1 MQIAISKFFD
11 GETADPLAEAIAQ
24 QNAPAPDVRFENL
37 QETLHESPL
46 SSSTRQSRPSGPS
59 PAPRI
64 VPQQPNTIHRPPFL
78 LSLLFAPFNI
88 GYRVFTVGIR
98 FALYFLTFLPR
109 SIRPRLLTGAMSGFR
124 STSGRRMLLPRD
136 TASRFKRE
144 FEEEYGPNDL
154 PWFEGGFAQAQDL
167 AKKELKFLLF
177 VLISPE
183 HDDTESFIRETLLT
197 QQVVSFINDTN
208 NGIILW
214 GGNVLDSEAYQVSTE
229 YNCTKFPFS
238 GLVCLT
244 PKHGSTR
251 MGTVKRIVGPIPPP
265 KYVSELRS
273 AIEKYSPELIA
284 VKSERVARDAARNI
298 RDEQDSAYERSL
310 AQDRERAR
318 RRREEAAEAAEA
330 ERRAAEEAEASARKA
345 ELREKWRLWRAGR
358 IEVEPEAG
366 TKGAVRIALKMPE
379 RAGGQRVV
387 RRFKGEAPME
397 ELYAFAECHDLLSDA
412 KDGAEE
418 PEGYTHE
425 YDFAIASVMPR
436 KVYEASAEA
445 MRDVI
450 GSSGNLI
457 VEDLEE

>member
-1 MQIAISKFFD
+1 M
-11 GETADPLAEAIAQ
+11 AE
-24 QNAPAPDVRFENL
+24 QNAPAPAVRFENL
-37 QETLHESPL
+37 HESLHESPL
-46 SSSTRQSRPSGPS
+46 SSSSQRPRQSGPS

-64 VPQQPNTIHRPPFL
+64 VPQQPSAVHRPPFL
-78 LSLLFAPFNI
+78 LSILFAPFNL
-88 GYRVFTVGIR
+88 GYRVAAVGIR
-98 FALYFLTFLPR
+98 LALYFLSFLPR
-109 SIRPRLLTGAMSGFR
+109 SVRPRLLSGAASGFR
-124 STSGRRMLLPRD
+124 STNGRRMLLPRD

-144 FEEEYGPNDL
+144 FEEEYGPNEL

-177 VLISPE
+177 VLVSPE
-183 HDDTESFIRETLLT
+183 HDDTESFMRETLLSP
-197 QQVVSFINDTN
+197 QVVAFINDPN
-208 NGIILW
+208 NDIVLW

-244 PKHGSTR
+244 PKQGSTR

-318 RRREEAAEAAEA
+318 KRREEAAAAEEA
-330 ERRAAEEAEASARKA
+330 ERRAAQEAEEAARKA
-345 ELREKWRLWRAGR
+345 ELRGKWRLWRAGR
-358 IEVEPEAG
+358 IEPEPEAG
-366 TKGAVRIALKMPE
+366 TKGSVRIALKMRE
-379 RAGGQRVV
+379 QSGGQRVV
-387 RRFKGEAPME
+387 RRFRGDAPME
-397 ELYAFAECHDLLSDA
+397 ELYAFAECHDVPEDGRE
-412 KDGAEE
+412 GAEE
-418 PEGYTHE
+418 PEGYVHK

-436 KVYEASAEA
+436 KVYEPSDEG

-457 VEDLEE
+457 VEDLSEE

>member
-1 MQIAISKFFD
+1 
-11 GETADPLAEAIAQ
+11 
-24 QNAPAPDVRFENL
+24 
-37 QETLHESPL
+37 
-46 SSSTRQSRPSGPS
+46 
-59 PAPRI
+59 
-64 VPQQPNTIHRPPFL
+64 
-78 LSLLFAPFNI
+78 
-88 GYRVFTVGIR
+88 
-98 FALYFLTFLPR
+98 
-109 SIRPRLLTGAMSGFR
+109 
-124 STSGRRMLLPRD
+124 MLLPRD